1 MKRFLLAV
9 LALFVLG
16 AAAFGFL
23 TWQALQGLDP
33 AVLEAEYMTPADRF
47 VEVKGLRVRVR
58 EDGPPAAPPIIL
70 LHGFTFSLESFDGW
84 AAALSSD
91 YRVIRFDLAGHG
103 LTGPDPQKRYAPGER
118 ADFVGDV
125 MDALGIERA
134 AVGGNSLGGLAA
146 WRFASAHP
154 DRVDALVL
162 VSPGAF
168 SANGVSDAPIEAP
181 KAMEV
186 YLRTA
191 PEAGIRAGIARIF
204 SDPSRVSDTRIRT
217 IQDMMRRRGN
227 GQAFVDSI
235 NEFTLPD
242 PVADLRRQRMHLVAE
257 DRVRVG
263 RNRECVS
270 GCLGCEF
277 GLQRREELAAVDLER
292 VLPGPQPLDD
302 LQRRIMAIRL
312 DREQPPF
319 RPETA
324 HQGRQHFLGL
334 ESGGH
339 AGTPGLRRDDEI
351 VGSCHLVVSLGSVM
365 PLSVHPGRS
374 GSRTE

>member
-33 AVLEAEYMTPADRF
+33 AALEAEYMTPADRF

-58 EDGPPAAPPIIL
+58 EEGPPAAPPLVL

-103 LTGPDPQKRYAPGER
+103 LTGPDPKKRYAPAER

-125 MDALGIERA
+125 MDAIGIERA

-242 PVADLRRQRMHLVAE
+242 PVADLHRVTAPTLILWGEDDVVIPVEQSARVAAE
-257 DRVRVG
+257 IMGARVVRYAKVG
-263 RNRECVS
+263 HVA
-270 GCLGCEF
+270 
-277 GLQRREELAAVDLER
+277 QEEIPEETAAEVKAFLAA
-292 VLPGPQPLDD
+292 
-302 LQRRIMAIRL
+302 
-312 DREQPPF
+312 
-319 RPETA
+319 
-324 HQGRQHFLGL
+324 
-334 ESGGH
+334 
-339 AGTPGLRRDDEI
+339 
-351 VGSCHLVVSLGSVM
+351 GS
-365 PLSVHPGRS
+365 
-374 GSRTE
+374 